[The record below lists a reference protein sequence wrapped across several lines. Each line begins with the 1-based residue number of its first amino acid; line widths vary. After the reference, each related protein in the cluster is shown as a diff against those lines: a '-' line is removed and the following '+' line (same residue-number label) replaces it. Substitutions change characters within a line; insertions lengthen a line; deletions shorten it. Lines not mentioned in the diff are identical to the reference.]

1 MEDKRFFWIK
11 LKTDFFQEDSPIDFL
26 LSQANGSEYV
36 VLYIKLCLMTA
47 NGGGKLQRRIG
58 EMIIPYDVDK
68 ITRDMKYFSRDTVIV
83 ALELYKKLGLIYQEL
98 DGTLV
103 IAHHSALVG
112 SESASREAIK
122 KRNQRQKKK
131 IQNSL
136 PDNGGDNEG
145 DTEGTNCPTEY
156 RDKSIE
162 IRDKS
167 IENRAESTEEESAEE
182 ESAEENI
189 EETASVETVCQT
201 QSVRPAIDRIVEEWN
216 TLRSYGI
223 PSVSRITSDS
233 KRYKSLV
240 ARLNQFSEPQIFDA
254 IQKIRESEFLQG
266 VNNRGWVITFD
277 WFVLPTNF
285 LKVLDGNYA
294 KHKGRK
300 EDNLSGIKDWYSKHR
315 GLDDDGSSASNNVST
330 DWFSGNK

>member
-47 NGGGKLQRRIG
+47 NGSGKLQRKIG

-136 PDNGGDNEG
+136 PDNGGDNER
-145 DTEGTNCPTEY
+145 DTEGTNCPIEY

-167 IENRAESTEEESAEE
+167 IENRAESIEEESAEK
-182 ESAEENI
+182 NT

-201 QSVRPAIDRIVEEWN
+201 QSVRPAIDRIVDEWN

-294 KHKGRK
+294 KHKGRE

-315 GLDDDGSSASNNVST
+315 GLDEYSSSTSNNVPT

>member
-47 NGGGKLQRRIG
+47 NGSGKLQRKIG

-122 KRNQRQKKK
+122 SGISARKRRFRTHFQ
-131 IQNSL
+131 IM
-136 PDNGGDNEG
+136 
-145 DTEGTNCPTEY
+145 EGTT
-156 RDKSIE
+156 RG
-162 IRDKS
+162 
-167 IENRAESTEEESAEE
+167 
-182 ESAEENI
+182 
-189 EETASVETVCQT
+189 T
-201 QSVRPAIDRIVEEWN
+201 QRGQIV
-216 TLRSYGI
+216 L
-223 PSVSRITSDS
+223 
-233 KRYKSLV
+233 
-240 ARLNQFSEPQIFDA
+240 
-254 IQKIRESEFLQG
+254 
-266 VNNRGWVITFD
+266 
-277 WFVLPTNF
+277 
-285 LKVLDGNYA
+285 
-294 KHKGRK
+294 
-300 EDNLSGIKDWYSKHR
+300 
-315 GLDDDGSSASNNVST
+315 
-330 DWFSGNK
+330 